1 MLFKTQLKSTREQ
14 KTKRNQRE
22 KNVLFKKPKTT
33 ETETDLKI
41 QRAKNIHYFLSIHS
55 QQLFIY
61 SFIFRAKFHWKISLK
76 FH

>member
-41 QRAKNIHYFLSIHS
+41 QRAKNIHSFSQYSFSAIIH
-55 QQLFIY
+55 LFIH
-61 SFIFRAKFHWKISLK
+61 F
-76 FH
+76 